1 MSNSVRPSVLFVLS
15 PLSANFLDT
24 DAAITAAMTLKQQGA
39 ARADITM
46 DPRTPVSSQHAMF
59 YPLPDFNGAA
69 RRLSESI
76 FQPVVGHSRIVDFSH
91 AVRDPDAVVRP
102 SLDTLSTV
110 GTLFAQ
116 STYHRGQNLQGRN
129 LGLVFY
135 VALHA
140 KTPEHEHYTHLVYP
154 ELTKDTHA
162 LLSLRL
168 EGNMSGE
175 HLASYGRTI
184 DLNAARAGM
193 AMAHTPQPVIA
204 RQLH

>member
-1 MSNSVRPSVLFVLS
+1 MSNSARRSALFVLS
-15 PLSANFLDT
+15 PLASKLLDMET
-24 DAAITAAMTLKQQGA
+24 AITAATTLKHQGVT
-39 ARADITM
+39 RADITM
-46 DPRTPVSSQHAMF
+46 DPRTPVNSQHAMF
-59 YPLPDFNGAA
+59 YPLPDFHGAA
-69 RRLSESI
+69 KRLSQEI
-76 FQPVVGHSRIVDFSH
+76 FRPVVGQSCIVDFSH

-116 STYHRGQNLQGRN
+116 SAHRRGSNFQGRN

-154 ELTKDTHA
+154 DLTQDTHA

-168 EGNMSGE
+168 EANMSGE

-184 DLNAARAGM
+184 DLNAARTGM
-193 AMAHTPQPVIA
+193 AIAHTPRPVMA